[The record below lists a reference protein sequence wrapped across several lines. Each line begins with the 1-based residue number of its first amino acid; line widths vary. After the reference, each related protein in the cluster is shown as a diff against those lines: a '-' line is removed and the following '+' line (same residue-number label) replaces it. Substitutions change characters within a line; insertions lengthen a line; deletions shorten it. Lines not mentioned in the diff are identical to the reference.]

1 MHSVQCDPSKKALR
15 GMGYQFFHPDSSAA
29 LKPCLWCKRSL
40 SGGDQCYKN
49 QFYGI
54 TSHRCVQLTPTLRC
68 NHTCL
73 FCWRSFEHE
82 YTGEKDLMPQEIV
95 SRIPFLQK
103 KALGGYKV
111 SPKVTKEKWEE
122 ALQPD
127 QYAISLAGEPT
138 LYPHL
143 PDLIDLLNQTGGTTF
158 LVSNGTMPDV
168 LKRCHPYQK
177 YISLTAPDRD
187 TYLRIARPQED
198 YWDRVL
204 ESISDLGHETDAGR
218 RTAIRVTLVRG
229 INDMDPEGYAR
240 IIQESGAQFVEVK
253 AYMHVGYSQ
262 RRLTIKHMPLHDEIE
277 QFTKRMLPHLSYRV
291 LGENTLSRVICLERD
306 S

>member
-1 MHSVQCDPSKKALR
+1 MQSGQCEPPEKALR
-15 GMGYQFFHPDSSAA
+15 GMGYQFFHKDSSAA

-54 TSHRCVQLTPTLRC
+54 TSHRCVQMTPTLRC
-68 NHTCL
+68 NHKCL

-82 YTGEKDLMPQEIV
+82 YTGEKDLLPEEII

-122 ALQPD
+122 ALRPD
-127 QYAISLAGEPT
+127 QFAISLSGEPT
-138 LYPHL
+138 LYQHL
-143 PDLIDLLNQTGGTTF
+143 PKLIDLLNETGGTTF
-158 LVSNGTMPDV
+158 LVSNGTMPEV
-168 LKRCHPYQK
+168 LRSCHPFQK
-177 YISLTAPDRD
+177 YVSLTGSDRE
-187 TYLRIARPQED
+187 TYLKIARPDED
-198 YWDRVL
+198 YWDRIL
-204 ESISDLGHETDAGR
+204 ESLSYLGHETESGN

-229 INDMDPEGYAR
+229 MNDQDPEGYAR
-240 IIQESGAQFVEVK
+240 IIQDSGAQFVEIK

-262 RRLTIKHMPLHDEIE
+262 RRLTLKHMPLHDEIE
-277 QFTKRMLPHLSYRV
+277 RFTKQMLPYLSYTVR
-291 LGENTLSRVICLERD
+291 GENSLSRVICLERD
-306 S
+306 A

>member
-1 MHSVQCDPSKKALR
+1 
-15 GMGYQFFHPDSSAA
+15 MGYQFFHPESSAA

-40 SGGDQCYKN
+40 SGGEQCYKH

-54 TSHRCVQLTPTLRC
+54 TSHKCVQLTPTLRC

-82 YTGEKDLMPQEIV
+82 YKGERNLSPEEIV

-111 SPKVTKEKWEE
+111 SPKVTAERWEE
-122 ALQPD
+122 ALKPD

-138 LYPHL
+138 LYPYL
-143 PDLIDLLNQTGGTTF
+143 PDLIDLLNEKAGTTF
-158 LVSNGTMPDV
+158 LVSNGTNPEV
-168 LKRCHPYQK
+168 LKNCHPYQK
-177 YISLTAPDRD
+177 YVSLTGPDRE
-187 TYLRIARPQED
+187 TYLRLSRPVED
-198 YWDRVL
+198 YWERVM
-204 ESISDLGHETDAGR
+204 ESLQSLGHEADSGS
-218 RTAIRVTLVRG
+218 RTAIRITLVKG
-229 INDMDPEGYAR
+229 INDHNPREYAR
-240 IIQESGAQFVEVK
+240 IIQNSGARFVEVK

-262 RRLTIKHMPLHDEIE
+262 KRLTIGHMPLHDDIM
-277 QFTKRMLPHLSYRV
+277 QFTEEMLPFLSYRIRGV
-291 LGENTLSRVICLERD
+291 NNLSRVICLERI